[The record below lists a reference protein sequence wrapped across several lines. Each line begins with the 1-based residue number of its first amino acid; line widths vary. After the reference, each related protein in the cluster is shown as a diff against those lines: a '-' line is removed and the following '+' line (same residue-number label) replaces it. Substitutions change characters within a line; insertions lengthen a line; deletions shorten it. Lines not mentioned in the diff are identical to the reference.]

1 MKKFKSSA
9 LLVALALGVVVS
21 GLVIGASVAMSQ
33 FSKMSAQSR
42 DGKLAY
48 RAALSGIDDGL
59 LRYKY
64 AKADNTAQDLF
75 GDLGK
80 TLIPNSGGTEMSYR
94 LGFKTDSLSVGE
106 IASITSGASTQLLL
120 DPTKARTANID
131 DTIDIDLTYFTS
143 KAKDPSELL
152 TDLKIYFT
160 PPYSNTVPLPTSLAD
175 DYFTAI
181 NARLIDTSSTFPGE
195 SQLIWENT
203 NTDPSQNMIEI
214 GDFVKCQMTN
224 VTCHLR
230 LRPQIASRNLLPNSQ
245 KAGRIAGAPAS
256 DQSRLIFYAIEA
268 TTNKKLEPTQ
278 NAPGTLIISSVGSAG
293 GAKRKIE
300 AKIDVSSNGSYLG
313 LFDYGIYCGSEC
325 SGL

>member
-1 MKKFKSSA
+1 MKKYKSSA

-33 FSKMSAQSR
+33 FSQMSAQSR

-48 RAALSGIDDGL
+48 RAALSGIEDGL

-64 AKADNTAQDLF
+64 AKADNVTQELF

-80 TLIPNSGGTEMSYR
+80 TTIPNAGGTEISYR
-94 LGFKTDSLSVGE
+94 LGFKTDSLSVGDISS
-106 IASITSGASTQLLL
+106 IASGASIQLLL
-120 DPTKARTANID
+120 DPAKARSINID
-131 DTIDIDLTYFTS
+131 DTVDIDLTYFTS
-143 KAKDPSELL
+143 KAQGPGELL
-152 TDLKIYFT
+152 TDIKIYFT
-160 PPYSNTVPLPTSLAD
+160 PPYANTTPLPTSLASN
-175 DYFTAI
+175 YFTAI
-181 NARLIDTSSTFPGE
+181 NVRLVDTSSTLSGE
-195 SQLIWENT
+195 SQLIWEDT
-203 NTDPSQNMIEI
+203 NIDPSKNMIEI

-230 LRPQIASRNLLPNSQ
+230 IRPQIGSRDLLANAQ
-245 KAGRIAGAPAS
+245 KAGRITGAPAS
-256 DQSRLIFYAIEA
+256 DQSRSIFYAIEA
-268 TTNKKLEPTQ
+268 TTNKKLIPTQ

-293 GAKRKIE
+293 GARRKVE
-300 AKIDVSSNGSYLG
+300 AKLDSSNNGNYLG